1 MAKLLTTAA
10 LKGGVGK
17 SVLTANLAAGL
28 AKAGQKVLLINLD
41 GQNDSLRMINAEAS
55 WEKTFYDLI
64 KKGRAS
70 VSDCRIT
77 LMDGV
82 DAIASGSTMEIDV
95 IIASSKKSAQEILSE
110 ILPEDEIA
118 GYDYVLFDLGPG
130 ERYIN
135 SIILKTAEIIY
146 PVQCE
151 FESIKSLENMN
162 KYLAQLGLSSD
173 DIKLV
178 VPNMLNKSKNT
189 SKMTYQ
195 TIKALFPDSK
205 VTKPIPTRADISS
218 AAAFGVNIFDY
229 TTKDDIITPF
239 MDFIMKAIKL

>member
-1 MAKLLTTAA
+1 M
-10 LKGGVGK
+10 
-17 SVLTANLAAGL
+17 
-28 AKAGQKVLLINLD
+28 
-41 GQNDSLRMINAEAS
+41 E
-55 WEKTFYDLI
+55 
-64 KKGRAS
+64 
-70 VSDCRIT
+70 
-77 LMDGV
+77 GV

-95 IIASSKKSAQEILSE
+95 IIAQSKKSAEALLSD
-110 ILPEDEIA
+110 ILPDNETSS
-118 GYDYVLFDLGPG
+118 YDYILFDLGPG

-135 SIILKTAEIIY
+135 SIILKTAKIIY

-218 AAAFGVNIFDY
+218 AAAFGINIFDY
-229 TTKDDIITPF
+229 TTKDEIITPF